1 MSKPTQAHLDRTL
14 KKNQP
19 LALKQKTLSQMQ
31 YYMGA
36 KLIEVG
42 VDPQSVTYRWSV
54 KNQEDEQICTLSAF
68 WGESQEKLL
77 SGKEPLTGAELIDCA
92 RANASYGVKT
102 AAKLCGYSTDIEQF
116 QSVLKQT
123 IQEMR
128 LSPNSFKNLLDTD
141 AK

>member
-1 MSKPTQAHLDRTL
+1 MSKPTQAHLDRTI

-19 LALKQKTLSQMQ
+19 LAVKQKTLSQMQ

-54 KNQEDEQICTLSAF
+54 KNQDEEQLCILSAF

-77 SGKEPLTGAELIDCA
+77 SGKEPLVGEELVNCA
-92 RANASYGVKT
+92 RANASAGLMKT
-102 AAKLCGYSTDIEQF
+102 TKLCGYSTNIEQF
-116 QSVLKQT
+116 QSALKQAVEKMG
-123 IQEMR
+123 IDI
-128 LSPNSFKNLLDTD
+128 NSFKALIS
-141 AK
+141 